1 MADEKQPLT
10 APVLPNVVKGDGRY
24 LMTLLKDFLTQT
36 AQQVN
41 LANGFNAEPVDP
53 ADEGKVPM
61 PKNFFLSFNRLGGT
75 LSWDHIPDVS
85 ILRYYELRENTN
97 VGSQSGLLERVL
109 DNSSTK
115 LPISYVGHIYLYA
128 IDKQGEYSTA
138 AQINYTKSRP
148 TEPKDIAL
156 TKNAEGTLVSFLAIP
171 TDCIGANVYINQ
183 DKYQVFDNIF
193 LYTGTAKI
201 ETVGIAYYDSFGEGQ
216 RGMIY
221 CIPPDITGFIV
232 ERNGANLDFY
242 WDPISL
248 YGVHYVVKVS
258 TTPDWDRA
266 LELFDTKINKHRYIY
281 PNIGEYYLLIKAV
294 DEHNNYSKN
303 AAYALMMNVQDISKN
318 VIISLDQRLV
328 KYNGNKINMYYDIGI
343 DGLKLDKE
351 AIFGEYIV
359 DVELPQWYRARNWF
373 DYKVIGITNT
383 DWKFKDLTFTWD
395 SDMAKKTTWMGVN
408 GDLNGVNVK
417 HQIARY
423 IGPSTYDIEIFGLN
437 NTTTGDK
444 QTIATEVKHAD
455 DFRMGRWHT
464 GLYVGDLTKLAW
476 NVNITK
482 VFSLVFYLKTTEK
495 MTDCILMTL
504 RNEASFLLLGY
515 SRQANVFYLSD
526 SNGNDLK
533 TQIDLTERD
542 WLTFGISQGRKNR
555 SLFVSSLGT
564 NKTSHATSEI
574 APFTNTLNQIY
585 CYPKIIL

>member
-41 LANGFNAEPVDP
+41 LANGFSAEPVDP

-97 VGSQSGLLERVL
+97 VGSQSGLLERVR

-138 AQINYTKSRP
+138 AQINYTKPRP

-221 CIPPDITGFIV
+221 CIPLDVTGFIV

-359 DVELPQWYRARNWF
+359 DVELPQRYKARNWF

-542 WLTFGISQGRKNR
+542 WLTFGISQGSKNR